1 MARLGVA
8 VIVDLDL
15 VEGGFVRIKRESER
29 VRMERNE
36 A

>member
-15 VEGGFVRIKRESER
+15 VEGGLRPAQAGIGTGSDGT
-29 VRMERNE
+29 
-36 A
+36 